1 MCFQDKTP
9 QNPASNFV
17 EFRRETKKTSR
28 NQLFRRISSIFF
40 LVFLVNF
47 DIFWYILVDIDRN
60 RFRCGNKTK
69 KRSKTNLSVYP
80 HIGAESSNF
89 LRTLGNSMKGAG
101 AFPPSLLLLLI
112 YTHAAVCVVVVL
124 LVENLKVKL

>member
-1 MCFQDKTP
+1 M
-9 QNPASNFV
+9 
-17 EFRRETKKTSR
+17 
-28 NQLFRRISSIFF
+28 
-40 LVFLVNF
+40 NF